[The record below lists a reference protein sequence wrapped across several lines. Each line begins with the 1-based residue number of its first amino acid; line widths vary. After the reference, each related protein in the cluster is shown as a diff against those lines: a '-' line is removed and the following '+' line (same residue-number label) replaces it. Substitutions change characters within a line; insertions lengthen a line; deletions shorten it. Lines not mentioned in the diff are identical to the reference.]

1 MHRPQTA
8 DWQPCHSG
16 QYLWTSRPSSTQA
29 QAADRLIDSLAA
41 CEGPHLKALILNNS
55 YLAPVTEP
63 SRAYWLY
70 SRKAKRQAEGSCRAR
85 GDCIPQKDLT
95 H

>member
-55 YLAPVTEP
+55 YLAPAHRARHGLLALYEEGRMP
-63 SRAYWLY
+63 SRREL
-70 SRKAKRQAEGSCRAR
+70 QG
-85 GDCIPQKDLT
+85 
-95 H
+95 